1 MLTIISMK
9 MRMAATGSVCN
20 HLIVVVAM
28 SIAMGMFVSVKTGM
42 AVGRAVGMNM
52 LMLMEMSLVMGM
64 LVPMHMGVGMASAG
78 VTMLM
83 LIEMSLVMT
92 VLMLMVVGMT
102 GAAGMNMFMPMPM
115 PMPMKARPARGMVM
129 IVAGMAVMRAGVNMS
144 MIVMVPGVRLD
155 SKQGRFGAVA
165 TSAMSAHQATSSSSS
180 MVLISSSSPATRS
193 IWREPHPH
201 GV

>member
-20 HLIVVVAM
+20 HMVVVVAM

-83 LIEMSLVMT
+83 FIEMSLVMT

-115 PMPMKARPARGMVM
+115 KARPARGMVM
-129 IVAGMAVMRAGVNMS
+129 IVAGMAVMRAGVSMS

-155 SKQGRFGAVA
+155 SKQGRLGAVA